1 MEALFRDFWWLI
13 FPVWGLGMGAWHSM
27 AGYRRK
33 KAVLDIVR
41 TYAEKGEQP
50 PEALLA
56 ALGRD
61 DEEYTHGFRRSPA
74 HYWSL
79 VALFGVLAAGFG
91 AAAWSY
97 GFEGVGWPFGVV
109 ALVMAAVGVWALIN
123 ALFIA
128 RLPER

>member
-1 MEALFRDFWWLI
+1 MEELFRDFWWLI
-13 FPVWGLGMGAWHSM
+13 FPIWGLAMGAWHSI

-33 KAVLDIVR
+33 TAMLDIVR

-56 ALGRD
+56 ALRGEGGEEARD
-61 DEEYTHGFRRSPA
+61 FRHSPA

-79 VALFGVLAAGFG
+79 VALFGFLAAGFG
-91 AAAWSY
+91 VAAVTL
-97 GFEGVGWPFGVV
+97 GFQGEGWPFGIV
-109 ALVMAAVGVWALIN
+109 ALVMAAVGLWALIN

-128 RLPER
+128 RLPGR